1 VAHDQAVYFLDFPM
15 GKLLNA
21 GVAVR
26 ALQVA
31 VRTVQVEVLG
41 DIQETELPFLPGCDV
56 LPLAGD
62 IAEAPVPV
70 AEKAILFI
78 NCAGPACQTA
88 NA

>member
-1 VAHDQAVYFLDFPM
+1 MAHDQAVYLLDFPM

-31 VRTVQVEVLG
+31 VRAVQIEILG
-41 DIQETELPFLPGCDV
+41 DIQEPELTFLAVGDV
-56 LPLAGD
+56 LPFAGD

-70 AEKAILFI
+70 AEKAIFFI
-78 NCAGPACQTA
+78 NRR
-88 NA
+88 